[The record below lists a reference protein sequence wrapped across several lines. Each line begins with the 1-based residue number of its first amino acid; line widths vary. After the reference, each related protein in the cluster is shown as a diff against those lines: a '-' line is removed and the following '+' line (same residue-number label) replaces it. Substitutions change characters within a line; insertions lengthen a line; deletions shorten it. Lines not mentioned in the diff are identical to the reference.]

1 MSEAG
6 RKAQTRERVLEIA
19 ARQFRERGYAGV
31 SLRSIAG
38 EAGIKAGSLYYH
50 FDSKEDLV
58 AAVLDRG
65 IEVVLEAVRV
75 SVEQLPRDVSTGE
88 LLGVAIREHLRTFH
102 AYGDFTSANVRIY
115 GQVPDAVRQANLPI
129 RKEYDEFWQRL
140 LQQAVSRGGLR
151 GGLDLDATRRLLI
164 GAMNATLEWFDP
176 HRGNID
182 DLASQYADSVLHG
195 ILAEAPAA

>member
-1 MSEAG
+1 MNGDS
-6 RKAQTRERVLEIA
+6 RKQQTREHVLQIA

-65 IEVVLEAVRV
+65 IEVVLDAVHA
-75 SVEQLPRDVSTGE
+75 SIQELPADAPAGQ
-88 LLGVAIREHLRTFH
+88 LLGIAIREHLRTFH
-102 AYGDFTSANVRIY
+102 AYGDFTSANVRIF
-115 GQVPDAVRQANLPI
+115 GQVPDSVRETNLPI
-129 RKEYDEFWQRL
+129 RKQYDEFWHGL
-140 LQQAVSRGGLR
+140 LQRAEQSGGLR
-151 GGLDLDATRRLLI
+151 KGLDFDATRLLLI

-176 HRGNID
+176 NRGDID
-182 DLASQYADSVLHG
+182 QLASQYADIVLHG
-195 ILAEAPAA
+195 ILVQTPAT